1 MKPSLKKVLQ
11 ETNLRTLLQSMCKL
25 QVSNVLPVSKSI
37 LTRKHSKCSVRECK
51 LLSKASVSALSLS
64 MARLLLKMTLL
75 NSSEWGMMRKS
86 WRSLVRKDAVKQS
99 IGSELRGGTP
109 AGVLKLIEM
118 MP

>member
-11 ETNLRTLLQSMCKL
+11 ETNLRTPSQSMCKL